1 MDVIGELL
9 RASLLS
15 EVGDDQE
22 RARRVRDAAKRLGED
37 LAHGSRPLV
46 PHCVVAAV
54 DETGS
59 EDSAALQA
67 AAAGVLEEWETFRN
81 AFPKS
86 PVELLRAVTLAGV
99 GVAGDTDHAVRH
111 AAWYSMR
118 TALECLPAGRWRPV
132 AEALLAAWASAT
144 TGDIA
149 AVWTPERASAGFRM
163 PTIQSPPD
171 GGIVVPADKLVQKA
185 STSAAS
191 GNYNQFAA
199 QLQAEFEGFV
209 KDLVNV
215 AGLAATEAEKR
226 AHTLLKEF
234 AGPLGTKLRDA
245 LAAVERGNDASRL
258 RINLLWWRQT
268 AYSERL
274 SKPYADLEAP
284 AAVAAAAAADL
295 HAQVPDLAPVVVEH
309 LLADLVS
316 SVTPDARVDAA
327 NLGAAGRETGI
338 GGADPVATPAVLL
351 DVATGAAA
359 TSPLLPDGQTLAAA
373 RAAVLLFRDLQARR
387 LTPARAA
394 AEPDRSAE
402 QE

>member
-1 MDVIGELL
+1 MSPRRGTDGQRRREGQRVDVIGELL

-46 PHCVVAAV
+46 PHCLGAAV
-54 DETGS
+54 
-59 EDSAALQA
+59 
-67 AAAGVLEEWETFRN
+67 
-81 AFPKS
+81 
-86 PVELLRAVTLAGV
+86 
-99 GVAGDTDHAVRH
+99 
-111 AAWYSMR
+111 
-118 TALECLPAGRWRPV
+118 
-132 AEALLAAWASAT
+132 
-144 TGDIA
+144 
-149 AVWTPERASAGFRM
+149 
-163 PTIQSPPD
+163 
-171 GGIVVPADKLVQKA
+171 
-185 STSAAS
+185 
-191 GNYNQFAA
+191 AA